1 MSSYADEFRRRQKE
15 EKEKERVN
23 QRQAAQLIQTFRGTS
38 STVLRDDLAVKKQ
51 KDEERLKKQEA
62 QQRLQSYQKTQHS
75 LMEEVH
81 ESNMKQYKDESR
93 QKQRESQQYLQS
105 VQFNEVKI
113 NKNSNHNPM
122 TAPQSPSPAHVPDSE
137 RMKHDDD
144 DLTFQSVKDK
154 AGLFHHEWSP
164 SRAEVP
170 VTAKSPKSGASA
182 ATMAEDHVEKEDDD
196 NDDDNDNDDD
206 GTAQATQP
214 KVKELAASLEEEAAQ
229 EATGLAPPPQSLV
242 PPPPLPCTD
251 AEEEAAGGSGVG
263 DGGGGGGVD
272 DDDHHQ
278 KQPPNDATSQLVAA
292 GSATTATADH
302 ATPTMNGTAPDAKST
317 VVTSFTDSNL
327 PLSTATTTVETT
339 TIPVPDGTPT
349 ATVPPVAAATTQD
362 PIVDETAASVTA
374 AAASSSSEKTV
385 PNTAASQSTATSST
399 TAVTSS
405 TPVEQ
410 SQTQAPGE
418 QSKEGEGIAGDA
430 VAAAAAEPSLMQQTP
445 TQDKVTQ
452 DKATQDKAVPP
463 TPTTSNTA
471 TTVATTPTGQGDESL
486 VSSSTTSAVATRQ
499 IGSGANK
506 QVEQVSDERPLS
518 GHATK
523 VRLDVLFSFGLLTSS
538 ERPYLDNYMGAVEE
552 VVQETLAT
560 AVAKANEMGSTP
572 AANKE
577 EKLTKLLAEHV
588 HYDARFGPF
597 VQEYSKDPT
606 YHDPANRPNV
616 QRVLVIAAIPIFL
629 TNGISIK
636 QARQGV
642 CAGLQASM
650 QNGHFIA
657 IAKRGVASAAAGGR
671 KSNNPYSPVH
681 GQKSQDPTKHC
692 VSLV

>member
-196 NDDDNDNDDD
+196 DNDDNDDD

-272 DDDHHQ
+272 DDDDHQ
-278 KQPPNDATSQLVAA
+278 KQPPNDATSQPVAA

-349 ATVPPVAAATTQD
+349 AAVPPVAAATTQD
-362 PIVDETAASVTA
+362 PIVDETATSVTA

-385 PNTAASQSTATSST
+385 PNTATSQSTATSST

-418 QSKEGEGIAGDA
+418 QSKEGEEIAGDA
-430 VAAAAAEPSLMQQTP
+430 VAAAAAAEPSLMQQTP